1 MLWWLGQNFI
11 DLSPYIS
18 DGEYRGLPL
27 IMGMGESAHDWGNLL
42 TMMNAVENAHVY
54 GKFSFSLGVVIIL
67 ASFVW
72 GGYILFLQKKNTTP
86 F

>member
-1 MLWWLGQNFI
+1 MLWWAGQNFI

-18 DGEYRGLPL
+18 DAEYRGLPL

-42 TMMNAVENAHVY
+42 TMMNTVENAYFY
-54 GKFSFSLGVVIIL
+54 GKLSFAMGVVIIL

-72 GGYILFLQKKNTTP
+72 GGAILWRQKRNMTP